1 MLAEDVANEKAVSVC
16 LLVVAP
22 GIYGLWRN
30 FTSPTKLNS
39 TSYDAL
45 KTRLLVHCWPHSDSG
60 KIMVSWQLW
69 VFARVS
75 GVKI

>member
-1 MLAEDVANEKAVSVC
+1 MLAAEDVANEKVVSVC

-22 GIYGLWRN
+22 EIYGLWRN

-45 KTRLLVHCWPHSDSG
+45 KTMLLVHC
-60 KIMVSWQLW
+60 
-69 VFARVS
+69 
-75 GVKI
+75 